1 VDNRFQPQ
9 NRIKTKSEF
18 QSALQG
24 KPVRCG
30 SFAMYARNNQRSVSR
45 LGLIVSRSV
54 GNAVKRNR
62 VKRLLREV
70 FRRIKNHFAFPT
82 DLVIRANPAI
92 LTLSYHQLYDEIAGH
107 LHTSGLL
114 TDEGSTDRTERQG
127 AEPKKQAAFE

>member
-1 VDNRFQPQ
+1 M
-9 NRIKTKSEF
+9 
-18 QSALQG
+18 QS
-24 KPVRCG
+24 KPIRCG
-30 SFAMYARNNQRSVSR
+30 SMAIYARNNPNGVSR

-62 VKRLLREV
+62 IKRLLREV

-92 LTLSYHQLYDEIAGH
+92 LTLSYHQLYDKIAGH
-107 LHTSGLL
+107 LQTSGLL
-114 TDEGSTDRTERQG
+114 FDEDSTGRTERQG